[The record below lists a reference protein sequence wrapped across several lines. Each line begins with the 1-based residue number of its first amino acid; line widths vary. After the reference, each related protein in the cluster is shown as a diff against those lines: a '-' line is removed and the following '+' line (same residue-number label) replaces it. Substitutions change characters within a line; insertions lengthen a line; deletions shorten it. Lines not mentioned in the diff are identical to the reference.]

1 LTLSAVTLDATQTL
15 FWSPRMAVIY
25 AEVFARHGLAVEEAR
40 LRPLLREV
48 WQEFSLAADPRRDRF
63 AAHPGGAVGFWRRFV
78 ERLCERLEVPPLSRF
93 AASELYE
100 RFARGDSWEV
110 FPDVRPA
117 LELLTR
123 RGLKVAVVSN
133 WDERLPRLLDELGL
147 ARWFDAVVFSQQAG
161 VEKPRPEIFQLAL
174 ERLAVRP
181 ENALHVGDSARE
193 DVEGALAT
201 GMHALRLARD
211 AADSAAQSHT
221 LRSLAGLGERLW

>member
-15 FWSPRMAVIY
+15 FRSPRMAAIY
-25 AEVFARHGLAVEEAR
+25 AEVFARHGLEVDEAR
-40 LRPLLREV
+40 LRPLLGEV

-63 AAHPGGAVGFWRRFV
+63 AAHPGGAFGFWRRFV
-78 ERLCERLEVPPLSRF
+78 ERLCERLEAPPPSRF

-100 RFARGDSWEV
+100 RFARADSWEV

-117 LELLTR
+117 LALLAR
-123 RGLKVAVVSN
+123 RGLRLAVVSN
-133 WDERLPRLLDELGL
+133 WDERLPRVLDGLGL
-147 ARWFDAVVFSQQAG
+147 GGSFAAIIFSQQAG

-174 ERLAVRP
+174 ERLEVRP

-211 AADSAAQSHT
+211 AAESADQSHT
-221 LRSLAGLGERLW
+221 LRSLAGLAERRW

>member
-15 FWSPRMAVIY
+15 FRSPRMAAIY
-25 AEVFARHGLAVEEAR
+25 AEVFARHGLEVDEAR
-40 LRPLLREV
+40 LRPLLGEV

-63 AAHPGGAVGFWRRFV
+63 AAHPGGAFGFWRRFV
-78 ERLCERLEVPPLSRF
+78 ERLCERLEAPPPSRF

-100 RFARGDSWEV
+100 RFARADSWEV

-117 LELLTR
+117 LALLAR
-123 RGLKVAVVSN
+123 RGLRLAVVSN
-133 WDERLPRLLDELGL
+133 WDERLPRVLDGLGL
-147 ARWFDAVVFSQQAG
+147 GGSFAAIIFSQQAG

-174 ERLAVRP
+174 ERLEVRP

-211 AADSAAQSHT
+211 AAESADQSHT
-221 LRSLAGLGERLW
+221 LRSLAGLAERLW